1 MFGIGII
8 EIFVV
13 LMVSLFVIGPD
24 KLPEAARAVGRFFHS
39 IKQYANEIKRSV
51 AEHDVVQSLQE
62 QDSFDIPELM
72 PDNNEDEPMM
82 TELDADIKG
91 DSKSVKDHPSKGKGK

>member
-1 MFGIGII
+1 MGLAQVDAAPAGASRSPFAVGGPPKIRMPPPRRLASDQNNQEIWRIMFGIGII

-39 IKQYANEIKRSV
+39 IKQYANEIS
-51 AEHDVVQSLQE
+51 
-62 QDSFDIPELM
+62 
-72 PDNNEDEPMM
+72 
-82 TELDADIKG
+82 IKPYPP
-91 DSKSVKDHPSKGKGK
+91 KEKL